1 MRQAGMLAA
10 AGQYA
15 LEHHVARLAED
26 HDNAAYL
33 AEQLNTL
40 AGFDTSTFQIDTNI
54 VYANVAEHI
63 DLKAVSHALKEQNML
78 FSPGKPLRLVTH
90 LGVTRQDI
98 DSFISALA
106 AEI

>member
-26 HDNAAYL
+26 HNNAAYL
-33 AEQLNTL
+33 AQQLNSL
-40 AGFDTSTFQIDTNI
+40 AGFDTSSFQIDTNI
-54 VYANVAEHI
+54 VYANVDENI
-63 DLKAVSHALKEQNML
+63 DLNAMVIAMKKQGIL
-78 FSPGKPLRLVTH
+78 FSAGKPLRLVTH
-90 LGVTRQDI
+90 LDVTKQDI
-98 DSFISALA
+98 DSFISALS